1 MPRLAI
7 AEKLIPDT
15 PTNRLLAEWLEVA
28 TMIYLA
34 GQIDAPPMQSAAIA
48 SAAYVGYDNWV
59 RAKLGQ

>member
-7 AEKLIPDT
+7 VNGWIPDT

-28 TMIYLA
+28 ATIYFA
-34 GQIDAPPMQSAAIA
+34 GQIDAPPMQSAAMS
-48 SAAYVGYDNWV
+48 SAVYVGYDQWV